1 MADEE
6 ESLISEDDSQIGG
19 DLEIDEDERRMQE
32 MAEDED
38 VDDEDIEEIGQ
49 KILSKKRAKP
59 VKIQMEDEM
68 ELEYEREDLV
78 KPKGKRQK
86 LV

>member
-19 DLEIDEDERRMQE
+19 DLEIDEDERRMLE